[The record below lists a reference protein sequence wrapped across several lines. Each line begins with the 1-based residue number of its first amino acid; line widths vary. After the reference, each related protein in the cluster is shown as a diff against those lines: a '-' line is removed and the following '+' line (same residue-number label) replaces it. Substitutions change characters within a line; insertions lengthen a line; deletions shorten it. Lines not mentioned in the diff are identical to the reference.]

1 MSVAPSVDA
10 GAPVGVALVDKPP
23 GMTSHDVVSQA
34 RRRLGTRRIGHA
46 GTLDPA
52 ATGLLILGV
61 GPATRLLTHLVGL
74 DKTYLTTIRL
84 GTATSTDDA
93 EGGIIDRADP
103 ARVAAIEDAAI
114 EAAASRLTG
123 TIDQVPSSV
132 SAIKVAGRRAYER
145 VRAGEEVALEPR
157 TVTVR
162 RFAITGVRGGPG
174 FLDVD
179 AVVDCSSGTYV
190 RALARDLGSA
200 LGVGGHVTV
209 LRRTAVGPFPVSGAV
224 APDDITPDGLLRPGA
239 VAASVLPSLRVAD
252 DDALA
257 LRHGR
262 RIRRL
267 GGIPP
272 LAAALDGRGD
282 LVAVVRSD
290 GDAIRSIMTMPA
302 PVAGPAVPDTATG
315 ETP

>member
-1 MSVAPSVDA
+1 MSVAPAADS

-23 GMTSHDVVSQA
+23 GMTSHDVVSLA

-84 GTATSTDDA
+84 GATTSTDDA
-93 EGGIIDRADP
+93 EGETTGRADP
-103 ARVAAIEDAAI
+103 ARVAAIELAAV
-114 EAAASRLTG
+114 ETAASRLTG
-123 TIDQVPSSV
+123 TISQVPSAV

-145 VRAGEEVALEPR
+145 VRAGEDVELEPR
-157 TVTVR
+157 TVTVH
-162 RFAITGVRGGPG
+162 RFAITAMRPGPG

-179 AVVDCSSGTYV
+179 AAVDCSSGTYV
-190 RALARDLGSA
+190 RALARDLGAA
-200 LGVGGHVTV
+200 LGVGGHVV
-209 LRRTAVGPFPVSGAV
+209 ALRRTAVGPFPVSDAV
-224 APDDITPDGLLRPGA
+224 APDGLTVNGLLRAGA
-239 VAASVLPSLRVAD
+239 VAAAVLAPLRVSEV
-252 DDALA
+252 DALA
-257 LRHGR
+257 LRQGR
-262 RIRRL
+262 RIRKPE
-267 GGIPP
+267 GSPP

-290 GDAIRSIMTMPA
+290 GHAIRSIMTMPD
-302 PVAGPAVPDTATG
+302 PVSGHAVPATPGDT
-315 ETP
+315 P